1 MATLREYATKYSF
14 LKMERQDGILE
25 VTFHDNGGPLVVTDA
40 LHATLGYAWNDIGSD
55 RENKVIILTGTGDVF
70 CTGTRGSDPTA
81 FTTPDGLSKGSRD
94 GRNMFANLLDIEAP
108 VIAAV
113 NGPAHVHGDLMVVND
128 IVLAAD
134 HATFQDF
141 HMAARMVIGGI
152 AQVIWQEI
160 LGVVR
165 GKYFLLTGQVLTAQQ
180 ALEFGVVNE
189 VLPADQLMP
198 RARELARMMVKQ
210 PPLTLR
216 HTRIALN
223 QRFRQRF
230 LEEGGYGYTLIG
242 LGLMDQVSQARAQP
256 EPA

>member
-1 MATLREYATKYSF
+1 MATLSEYANKYPF
-14 LKMERQDGILE
+14 LKMEREEGILQ
-25 VTFHDNGGPLVVTDA
+25 VTFHDNGGPLVITDA

-81 FTTPDGLSKGSRD
+81 FTTPDGLSRGSRD
-94 GRNMFANLLDIEAP
+94 GRNMFANLFDIEAP

-113 NGPAHVHGDLMVVND
+113 NGPAHVHADLMVAND
-128 IVLAAD
+128 IVLAAE
-134 HATFQDF
+134 HTTFQDF
-141 HMAARMVIGGI
+141 HMAAHMVIGGI
-152 AQVIWQEI
+152 AQVIWQEV
-160 LGVVR
+160 LGIVR

-180 ALEFGVVNE
+180 ALDYGVVNE
-189 VLPADQLMP
+189 VLPKEQLLP
-198 RARELARMMVKQ
+198 RAWELARAMVKQ

-242 LGLMDQVSQARAQP
+242 LGLMDQVRQAQAQP
-256 EPA
+256 A